1 MNGLI
6 AFHSQ
11 KVTRAGGGNYGSP
24 RALQLPQTR
33 TIKMI
38 HVCVREQDKI
48 RHRKFQRVHGRIYQ
62 ALQSHGEWPDFD
74 TDARTEDRIGEN
86 REAIYVYE
94 NGAMADP
101 GRLDPFSV
109 PSRDARD

>member
-1 MNGLI
+1 
-6 AFHSQ
+6 
-11 KVTRAGGGNYGSP
+11 
-24 RALQLPQTR
+24 
-33 TIKMI
+33 MI